1 MNEIEIFKNA
11 RNERAFMNFINSTE
25 FNVLV
30 DSDLEICLEYYK
42 NICNYIKYVTSTINK
57 NNATKLSEKWV
68 LRNLIDDMLLDKSL
82 EENQFAFVYF
92 IRNTKTGYVK
102 IGKTKDI
109 QKRIKDIERTFH
121 FLGQNKNKLVLE
133 AIVLCPLY
141 VNSKK
146 IEKYFHNYFE
156 SYHINGEW
164 YDVSFD
170 EICDSII
177 IDFDVNGVLVSIE
190 NGSSLLDDEN
200 FSEYSIMES
209 NCELRNIIQ
218 MKYIIKFSGEFGV
231 FSIFDYLK
239 YMNFKSDKVYSE
251 DLYKFIRNGN
261 AQNLYDNVK
270 NKITELLNF
279 LS

>member
-30 DSDLEICLEYYK
+30 VSDLEICLEYYK

-92 IRNTKTGYVK
+92 IRNTETGYVK

-146 IEKYFHNYFE
+146 LEKYFHNYFE

>member
-25 FNVLV
+25 FNALV

-92 IRNTKTGYVK
+92 IRNTETGYVK

-141 VNSKK
+141 INSKK
-146 IEKYFHNYFE
+146 LEKYFHNYFE

-209 NCELRNIIQ
+209 NCELRDIIQ

>member
-25 FNVLV
+25 FNALV

-92 IRNTKTGYVK
+92 IRNTETGYVK

-121 FLGQNKNKLVLE
+121 FLEQNKNKLVLE

-141 VNSKK
+141 INSKK
-146 IEKYFHNYFE
+146 LEKYFHNYFE

-209 NCELRNIIQ
+209 NCKLRDIIQ

>member
-92 IRNTKTGYVK
+92 IRNTETGYVK

-121 FLGQNKNKLVLE
+121 FLGQNKNELVLE

-146 IEKYFHNYFE
+146 LEKYFHNYFE

>member
-30 DSDLEICLEYYK
+30 VSDLEICLEYYK
-42 NICNYIKYVTSTINK
+42 NICNYIKYVTSTTNK

-92 IRNTKTGYVK
+92 IRNTETGYVK

-146 IEKYFHNYFE
+146 LEKYFHNYFE

>member
-92 IRNTKTGYVK
+92 IRNTETGYVK

-146 IEKYFHNYFE
+146 LEKYFHNYFE

>member
-1 MNEIEIFKNA
+1 MNEIETAINA
-11 RNERAFMNFINSTE
+11 RNERMFMNFINSTE

-57 NNATKLSEKWV
+57 KNATKLSEKWV
-68 LRNLIDDMLLDKSL
+68 LRNLIEDMLLDKSL
-82 EENQFAFVYF
+82 EENQFDFVYF
-92 IRNTKTGYVK
+92 IRNTETGYVK

-109 QKRIKDIERTFH
+109 QKRIKDIERTFR

-146 IEKYFHNYFE
+146 LEKYFHNYFE

-209 NCELRNIIQ
+209 NCELRDIIQ

-261 AQNLYDNVK
+261 AQNLHDNVK

>member
-92 IRNTKTGYVK
+92 IRNTETGYVK
-102 IGKTKDI
+102 IGKAKDI

-146 IEKYFHNYFE
+146 LEKYFHNYFE